1 MAHVSSWFEWE
12 SYSSS
17 NSIVLLS
24 HWSHLGGGL
33 YHLRHTWHFFCIH
46 NISTRNGSGTLWPK
60 SILHPYPDG
69 SLCGD
74 SDSLKIKGKKQ
85 LRFFYMNHSHPW
97 AVLSKRNQSP
107 LSFEVTIHF
116 LKVKSHHDSQ
126 TLHNLCCF
134 TVIASFLSCVVA
146 NDRSAP
152 PATVLWPWWPHP
164 PRWRWWCC
172 SDGSRLERRR
182 APEGLGRSR
191 CWRLRQ
197 QRLRRAT
204 LEKLLAA
211 PMILRQFQPLP
222 HLLAW
227 MRLGNGWEQK
237 IVK

>member
-1 MAHVSSWFEWE
+1 MGCAIKKKPIAS
-12 SYSSS
+12 
-17 NSIVLLS
+17 
-24 HWSHLGGGL
+24 
-33 YHLRHTWHFFCIH
+33 FFWGH
-46 NISTRNGSGTLWPK
+46 
-60 SILHPYPDG
+60 H
-69 SLCGD
+69 
-74 SDSLKIKGKKQ
+74 
-85 LRFFYMNHSHPW
+85 
-97 AVLSKRNQSP
+97 
-107 LSFEVTIHF
+107 HF

-134 TVIASFLSCVVA
+134 TVIASFPSCVVA

-152 PATVLWPWWPHP
+152 PATVPWPWWPHP